1 MEIRRL
7 LLVIFSIF
15 LPALF
20 VFGDDVQ
27 DTVEAAEEPS
37 AEIQEELITA
47 YGTDG
52 EVFSITKTEYDTVV
66 LQNREYFVKT
76 DGDGKQ
82 MMFQRLEWDPVE
94 FSKGYILKLEK
105 QLEDGSY
112 EIIREFELEENFIL
126 LALEAGSYRYSVQVL
141 NFFGKV
147 QYETDYAQ
155 FILIKALKPDLKS
168 VSPEIIYLD
177 EPYDGIYTITGA
189 NILEN
194 SEIFLRGLAKRINP
208 YDVKLTGEN
217 GNRAVVS
224 FAPEDLNTGTY
235 DFFIRNPGGF
245 YSSRKVDIKYYKW
258 YDLDVTYNYTPF
270 FVLSDDTLR
279 TYMNTDMSFLGSQVK
294 ITFMPVKRRREY
306 FGFSLSGFYH
316 YLYGSFPGYTGS
328 THIVQAYC
336 NFVYQCPIIRKR
348 FLLDIHGGAGVMS
361 FLNLKIKYPHN
372 LVSDAFNSLHFS
384 VDAGMSFNIYV
395 MNRLFLELG
404 SDFVYSI
411 VGNGCIIGALPYLGV
426 GWQF

>member
-1 MEIRRL
+1 MEIKRIL
-7 LLVIFSIF
+7 SIIFSLF
-15 LPALF
+15 LLPVFL
-20 VFGDDVQ
+20 VFGEDDRKIKAE
-27 DTVEAAEEPS
+27 TVS
-37 AEIQEELITA
+37 TEIQEEMVNA
-47 YGTDG
+47 YSAEG
-52 EVFSITKTEYDTVV
+52 EILPVTKTEYDSVV
-66 LQNREYFVKT
+66 SQDRDYFVKT
-76 DGDGKQ
+76 GADGKQ
-82 MMFQRLEWDPVE
+82 VIFQRLEWEPVE
-94 FSKGYILKLEK
+94 FSKGYIFKLEK
-105 QLEDGSY
+105 QIGDGVY
-112 EIIREFELEENFIL
+112 TPIRDFELTENFIL

-147 QYETDYAQ
+147 QFESDYVQ
-155 FILIKALKPDLKS
+155 FTLIKALKPELKS

-177 EPYDGIYTITGA
+177 EPYDGIYTVTGE

-194 SEIFLRGLAKRINP
+194 SEIFLGGLGKRIKP
-208 YDVKLTGEN
+208 VDLKITDKN
-217 GNRAVVS
+217 GKRAVVT

-245 YSSRKVDIKYYKW
+245 YSSKKIDIKYFKW
-258 YDLDVTYNYTPF
+258 YDLDITYNYAPF
-270 FVLSDDTLR
+270 FVLSDDTLK
-279 TYMNTDMSFLGSQVK
+279 TYINTDKSFTGSQVK
-294 ITFMPVKRRREY
+294 LTFMPVKRRREY

-316 YLYGSFPGYTGS
+316 YLYGSLPGYTGS
-328 THIVQAYC
+328 AHIVQAYC

-348 FLLDIHGGAGVMS
+348 FILDVHGGAGVLG

-372 LVSDAFNSLHFS
+372 FVSDSFNSLHFS

-411 VGNGCIIGALPYLGV
+411 VGNGCIIGALPYIGV